1 MLSKDNIHT
10 YYCGVPFYA
19 LYLSAYDVQQKLRDE
34 FIGAGRFTVCIG
46 CWVSITTVLGL
57 SGLGMLCVPDDQDF
71 TVKIHRT
78 VLKSHTVFSC
88 PQVTRIF

>member
-34 FIGAGRFTVCIG
+34 FIGAGRQF
-46 CWVSITTVLGL
+46 VLAVGYPLPL
-57 SGLGMLCVPDDQDF
+57 SWDYQA
-71 TVKIHRT
+71 
-78 VLKSHTVFSC
+78 
-88 PQVTRIF
+88 